1 MWQVKIF
8 FGNQFEDIEDEI
20 NRFIRVNHIVEF
32 TLDTAV
38 NDYTTVVTMKYKQPV
53 VKTNTP
59 TGAVYCI
66 M

>member
-20 NRFIRVNHIVEF
+20 NRFIRANHIMEF

-38 NDYTTVVTMKYKQPV
+38 NDYTTVVTMKYREPIV
-53 VKTNTP
+53 ESNLNN
-59 TGAVYCI
+59 GCVYCV